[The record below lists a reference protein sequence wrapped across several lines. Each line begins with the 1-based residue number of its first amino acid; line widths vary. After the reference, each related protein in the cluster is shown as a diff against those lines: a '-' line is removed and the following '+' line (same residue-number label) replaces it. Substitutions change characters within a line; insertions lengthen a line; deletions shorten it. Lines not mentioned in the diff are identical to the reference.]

1 MFKLMLIKL
10 VRMNTLSPG
19 SEARYPIFN
28 GNGVGFFSNNGNGW
42 GIGTRQNFSTPQDIQ
57 NFTVT
62 PSGNPTRPVQS
73 HLEWQNQFFVGP
85 ANNYQASP
93 NKK

>member
-1 MFKLMLIKL
+1 MDGISKQDK
-10 VRMNTLSPG
+10 
-19 SEARYPIFN
+19 IFLHLK
-28 GNGVGFFSNNGNGW
+28 
-42 GIGTRQNFSTPQDIQ
+42 Q